1 MQRHSECLVLSRFGT
16 SFSPKT
22 RSIRAL
28 STINNS
34 TFFTHTNSFSAWDSV
49 RTAPHILLSQPC
61 LSHPLTPTAWSGV
74 CAPVLWD
81 SQWGNGVIRQL
92 GLEMQEALHIGSSPL
107 KSPFF
112 SRNKEDSD
120 RRSRRCLISILI
132 SLCPRD
138 YANLLEFILIPLD
151 K

>member
-1 MQRHSECLVLSRFGT
+1 MQRHSESLVLHRFST

-28 STINNS
+28 SAINNC
-34 TFFTHTNSFSAWDSV
+34 TFFIHTNSLSAWDSV
-49 RTAPHILLSQPC
+49 RMAPHILLSQPC
-61 LSHPLTPTAWSGV
+61 LSCPLTPTASSGV

-81 SQWGNGVIRQL
+81 SQGGNGVISQL
-92 GLEMQEALHIGSSPL
+92 GLEMQEALHIGSSPQ

-112 SRNKEDSD
+112 TRNKEDSD
-120 RRSRRCLISILI
+120 HFSRRCLISILI
-132 SLCPRD
+132 SLWPRD
-138 YANLLEFILIPLD
+138 YANLLEFILMPLD